1 MAGRFINAGYER
13 DDATIGPIKI
23 QQETLTT
30 WNTAA
35 PGVKTGGFVKAR
47 GSKKAYGLT
56 ARYVTLSRIVG
67 DGTDYN
73 SAVSLARVPIL
84 SIAKF
89 AAISVGDTVAYQ
101 DKVDWKIAAK
111 TREVLK

>member
-1 MAGRFINAGYER
+1 MAGRFVNAGYER
-13 DDATIGPIKI
+13 DDATIGPIKV

-30 WNTAA
+30 WNTTA

-47 GSKKAYGLT
+47 GSKKSYGLI
-56 ARYVTLSRIVG
+56 ARYVTLSRVVG

-73 SAVSLARVPIL
+73 SAVALARVPVL

-89 AAISVGDTVAYQ
+89 TALSVGDTVAYQ
-101 DKVDWKIAAK
+101 NKLDWKIAAK
-111 TREVLK
+111 NREGLK